1 MSPLILIAF
10 LLVFLVLTY
19 QFGRFHILRK
29 AGLQKKKPHSL
40 PGYYGTYIAL
50 FCGIPSLCIFGL
62 WIGLEPHIVEV
73 LLLNEIPSDLKIL
86 PPGEL
91 NLLLNEIKNIAQKSE
106 YVSNTNPVLISAA
119 ERYNDLHKISMIAL
133 AILITALCVG
143 ILAFAFNK
151 IQLDLKARPIV
162 EKCIQFILVI
172 ASIIAIITTI
182 GIVLSLLFESIRFF
196 NIVSA

>member
-1 MSPLILIAF
+1 
-10 LLVFLVLTY
+10 
-19 QFGRFHILRK
+19 
-29 AGLQKKKPHSL
+29 
-40 PGYYGTYIAL
+40 
-50 FCGIPSLCIFGL
+50 
-62 WIGLEPHIVEV
+62 
-73 LLLNEIPSDLKIL
+73 
-86 PPGEL
+86 
-91 NLLLNEIKNIAQKSE
+91 
-106 YVSNTNPVLISAA
+106 
-119 ERYNDLHKISMIAL
+119 MIAL

-196 NIVSA
+196 NIVSPFEFLF